1 MAQWIVLLVQSLE
14 YNGLN
19 VCGLWESICCTFVC
33 VFKTWL
39 AGFQDYAG
47 KHLNFDVQSHWVIHC
62 TVKYECVCGGWRPA
76 SVMGW
81 IKVMPIQV
89 LRMKQMHSTCLW
101 CLGVCMCF
109 WITPKMWI
117 VEENRR
123 RRGGGQ
129 WPGKK
134 KWCHKHPCTPI
145 HTHTHTPFSI
155 CLKKHFCLARM

>member
-1 MAQWIVLLVQSLE
+1 MTFFLLGEQKKLTWRRWFSLVIRCCQSLITNMLVQSLE
-14 YNGLN
+14 YNVLS

-62 TVKYECVCGGWRPA
+62 TVNYECVCGGWRPA

-117 VEENRR
+117 VKENRR
-123 RRGGGQ
+123 RRHRWGRTMAQ
-129 WPGKK
+129 
-134 KWCHKHPCTPI
+134 
-145 HTHTHTPFSI
+145 
-155 CLKKHFCLARM
+155 